1 MLAPVHALG
10 PGERVCLWTR
20 GCSKRCPGCISPEM
34 QPATGPQV
42 PEELLAQ
49 ILTETAVKNS
59 CRGLTV
65 SGGDPL
71 EQPEALLRLL
81 RLLRPAFADILVYT
95 GYRMEELRAG
105 AAGEA
110 GIACLELI
118 DVLIDGRY
126 NEARQRHDCALR
138 GSDDQT
144 IWYLDPDKRQS
155 YEDYMRQGR
164 ILETFVHG
172 DTAIVVGIQD
182 KAPAPNEREV

>member
-71 EQPEALLRLL
+71 EIRVVP
-81 RLLRPAFADILVYT
+81 
-95 GYRMEELRAG
+95 M
-105 AAGEA
+105 AAEDKE
-110 GIACLELI
+110 GIAAFVCS
-118 DVLIDGRY
+118 
-126 NEARQRHDCALR
+126 R
-138 GSDDQT
+138 G
-144 IWYLDPDKRQS
+144 
-155 YEDYMRQGR
+155 GR
-164 ILETFVHG
+164 IVKAAPG
-172 DTAIVVGIQD
+172 SGSVCGIS
-182 KAPAPNEREV
+182 AHR